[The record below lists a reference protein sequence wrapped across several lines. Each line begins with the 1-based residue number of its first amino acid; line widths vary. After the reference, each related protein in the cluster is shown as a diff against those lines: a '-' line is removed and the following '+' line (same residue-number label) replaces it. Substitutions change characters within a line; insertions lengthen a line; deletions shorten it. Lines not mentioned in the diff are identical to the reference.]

1 MTTDGFILGLDIGTS
16 AVKAVLVDLAQT
28 VRASAS
34 VQLTT
39 SRLWPG
45 WSEQRPEDWI
55 EAARVALAQLR
66 TQAAADFSGVRAI
79 GLSGQMHGAV
89 VLDANG
95 TPLRPAILWNDGR
108 AEAEC
113 AGLLAAMPAL
123 PMVAGVPPM
132 PGLTAPKLLWLRRH
146 CPGVRFVW
154 IMGADNLRGFHRW
167 WRWRDIARLLPIA
180 IVDRPQ
186 ATLNVA
192 GSRVAQALARYRIDE
207 SGAALLAGRRAPA
220 FMILHGPRSA
230 LSSTQLRAAGQKL
243 TSPRS

>member
-1 MTTDGFILGLDIGTS
+1 MI
-16 AVKAVLVDLAQT
+16 A
-28 VRASAS
+28 ASAAVPRLPAHAPGMRIGLFGGSFNPPHAGHRHAALVALKRLRLDRIWWLVTPGNPLKQNSGLPPLAARLAAAAAVASHPRIS
-34 VQLTT
+34 VT
-39 SRLWPG
+39 G
-45 WSEQRPEDWI
+45 I
-55 EAARVALAQLR
+55 EAA
-66 TQAAADFSGVRAI
+66 I
-79 GLSGQMHGAV
+79 GTHYTH
-89 VLDANG
+89 D
-95 TPLRPAILWNDGR
+95 T
-108 AEAEC
+108 
-113 AGLLAAMPAL
+113 
-123 PMVAGVPPM
+123 
-132 PGLTAPKLLWLRRH
+132 LLWLRRH

-220 FMILHGPRSA
+220 FAILHGPRSA